1 SHLLYDPRVLDI
13 GEYLKKPDHNVA
25 RGQSAQFN
33 VAPEYKGTMRRC
45 ENCHDAN
52 KGHADWLP
60 YIQTHMAAVACETCH
75 IPQMYAPAIQSYDW
89 TVLTPEKQPVKV
101 YRGVE
106 GDPNAITSLVTGY
119 KPVLLNRTNIDG
131 QQLLAPYN
139 LITTYYWVYEDANGN
154 KRPVRL
160 FDLETV
166 YFENG
171 VYASDILPA
180 FDANHDGTLSKAE
193 LVIDSAAKEEA
204 VKSKLESLGLHNP
217 RIEGLTQPYSINHNV
232 TRGENAVNDCKVC
245 HDDAS
250 RVSQPIRLANYS
262 PNGVLPIFDTANNV
276 NASGQIEKGSDGAVY
291 YNPVPANDKM
301 YVFGSSR
308 INWIDWLGALLFTGS
323 LLGVVGH
330 GTLRFVLSRKQA
342 HGPKR
347 TERIYMYES
356 YRRFWHWLQTVS
368 IVILLFTG
376 LIIHRPELFGAF
388 SFRGVV
394 TVHNVIA
401 VILVVNALLSVFYH
415 IATERMQEYIPRP
428 YGFFDDAIVQ
438 TKYYISGIFKGEGHP
453 FEKRPDSR
461 MNPIQKATYFGILI
475 VLLPLQML
483 TGALMWSVQKFP
495 AVANW
500 FGGLS
505 FLAPLHSLI
514 AWTFATFIIV
524 HVYMT
529 TTGATPLEATR
540 AMITGYEEVEVH
552 EEKAESSKKDEV
564 KSKK

>member
-1 SHLLYDPRVLDI
+1 
-13 GEYLKKPDHNVA
+13 
-25 RGQSAQFN
+25 
-33 VAPEYKGTMRRC
+33 
-45 ENCHDAN
+45 
-52 KGHADWLP
+52 
-60 YIQTHMAAVACETCH
+60 MAAVACETCH

-89 TVLTPEKQPVKV
+89 TVLTLDSQPVKV

-106 GDPNAITSLVTGY
+106 GDPTAVTSLVTGY

-139 LITTYYWVYEDANGN
+139 LITTYYWVYDDGSGN

-160 FDLETV
+160 IDLETA

-171 VYASDILPA
+171 AYTSDIVSA
-180 FDANHDGTLSKAE
+180 FDANADGSLSNDE
-193 LVIDSAAKEEA
+193 LVIDSSTKEEA
-204 VKSKLESLGLHNP
+204 VKTKLVSLGLNNP

-232 TRGENAVNDCKVC
+232 ARGEYAVNDCKVC

-250 RVSQPIRLANYS
+250 RVAQPIKLANYS
-262 PNGVLPIFDTANNV
+262 PNGVLPVFDTANNV
-276 NASGQIEKGSDGAVY
+276 NASGEIATAD
-291 YNPVPANDKM
+291 VPAKDKM

-308 INWIDWLGALLFTGS
+308 VNWIDWFGALLFVGS

-330 GTLRFVLSRKQA
+330 GTLRVVSSRRQ
-342 HGPKR
+342 PKGGAR

-356 YRRFWHWLQTVS
+356 YRRFWHWLQTIS

-401 VILVVNALLSVFYH
+401 VILVVNALLSIFYH

-438 TKYYISGIFKGEGHP
+438 AKYYISGIFKGEGHP
-453 FEKRPDSR
+453 FEKTPNSR

-483 TGALMWSVQKFP
+483 TGALMWSVQEFP
-495 AVANW
+495 ALANW

-505 FLAPLHSLI
+505 FLAPFHSLI

-529 TTGATPLEATR
+529 TTGATPFEATR

-552 EEKAESSKKDEV
+552 EHEEEMKQQGESI
-564 KSKK
+564 